1 MSALQPFLE
10 VLSWILILAGSGF
23 LLIGAIG
30 TLRFPDFWTRVHAV
44 SVSDS
49 GGMLLLIAGM
59 VLHSGLTLVTAKLI
73 LIGGF
78 IFITGPTAT
87 HAVANAAL
95 VSGLLP
101 RKKEV
106 PKLEDKPSKI
116 ANVIKKKDPKPRTK
130 AKK

>member
-1 MSALQPFLE
+1 MSAIQPIID
-10 VLSWILILAGSGF
+10 VLSWILILSGSAF
-23 LLIGAIG
+23 MLIGAIG
-30 TLRFPDFWTRVHAV
+30 TLRFPDFWTRLHAV

-49 GGMLLLIAGM
+49 GGMLLLTAGM
-59 VLHSGLTLVTAKLI
+59 VLHSGFTLVTAKLI
-73 LIGGF
+73 LIGAF
-78 IFITGPTAT
+78 LFITGPTAT

-106 PKLEDKPSKI
+106 PKLENKPSKI
-116 ANVIKKKDPKPRTK
+116 ANVVKTKKSKSRGK